1 MNIKLIIM
9 LLLVSILSV
18 KCASRGPLMSE
29 VIDESDAPID
39 DLIDGWRELITFVE
53 NNGPSSITLKQEEF
67 ILKVKLSGNW
77 NLEILP
83 KDAFSISKI
92 KEQEFSVYISN
103 PRKLFDESSG
113 LLKMVYIQAKL
124 SKVGGNKG
132 TVSLSSDLKCMY
144 PIKFY
149 QPSGIPVD
157 FGKINKGYSYDFIIS
172 DTNEVNF
179 IGVNKED
186 AIFSRRLGSYEEANV
201 KIRLQDRKTG
211 DEYIGK
217 EVKIP
222 ACTANEKSAVDEV
235 LMYRTPGQCARHL
248 KTKGTNF
255 EMSKASKFKASEV
268 FTNNCETA
276 VKCVIKSRY
285 GYVKK
290 GKILDVKEVVK
301 SVTLNPYEVT
311 IVDTSYDFDESLKFD
326 SKIYFSSLYSKDI
339 LPKNYD
345 LPSNQPL
352 MECVWLPK

>member
-1 MNIKLIIM
+1 MNIKFYLMLI
-9 LLLVSILSV
+9 LVACLSV

-29 VIDESDAPID
+29 VIDDTDAPID
-39 DLIDGWRELITFVE
+39 DLIDGWRELITYVE
-53 NNGPSSITLKQEEF
+53 NNGPSAITL
-67 ILKVKLSGNW
+67 N
-77 NLEILP
+77 P
-83 KDAFSISKI
+83 KDAFSISKV
-92 KEQEFSVYISN
+92 KEQEFSVHISN
-103 PRKLFDESSG
+103 PRKLFDETSG

-157 FGKINKGYSYDFIIS
+157 FGKITKGYAYDFIIS
-172 DTNEVNF
+172 DTGEVNF

-186 AIFSRRLGSYEEANV
+186 AIFSRRLGSYEEVNV
-201 KIRLQDRKTG
+201 KIRLQDRRTG

-222 ACTANEKSAVDEV
+222 ACTANEKSAVDEI
-235 LMYRTPGQCARHL
+235 LMYRSPGQCIRHL
-248 KTKGTNF
+248 KTNGSNF
-255 EMSKASKFKASEV
+255 EQSKVAKFKASEV

-276 VKCVIKSRY
+276 IKCVLKSRY
-285 GYVKK
+285 GSVKK
-290 GKILDVKEVVK
+290 GKILDVKEIVK
-301 SVTLNPYEVT
+301 SVTFNPYEAVT
-311 IVDTSYDFDESLKFD
+311 VDTSFEFDENLKFD
-326 SKIYFSSLYSKDI
+326 SKIYSSSLYSKDI

-352 MECVWLPK
+352 MECVWLPKER